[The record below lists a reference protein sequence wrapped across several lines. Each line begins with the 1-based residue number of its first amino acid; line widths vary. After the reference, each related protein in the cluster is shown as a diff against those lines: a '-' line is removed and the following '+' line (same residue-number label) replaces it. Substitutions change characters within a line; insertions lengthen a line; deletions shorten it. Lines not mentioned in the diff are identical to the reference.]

1 MANQPAPIFTL
12 KNLFIV
18 ALILALIYL
27 LTCHKKTEVAPV
39 IKPSTEVVQA
49 MINVD
54 SLKSA
59 VADSFTTVIVDK
71 DVLIRKQNSEYDD
84 LMAEYL
90 NYQNDIQNSLADK
103 KIPDTCRPIV
113 AALSKQFTQLKNTS
127 MQKDKAAKTLI
138 SSLNEQNRNK
148 DNFLSAKD
156 KSYKDLHNVLD
167 TCVKGYKQ
175 LEQAL
180 KKAQPHNKL
189 AIGIVSN
196 VYPVFGYGIG
206 ADFIHKKGIVI
217 SASAMMMNNQTY
229 GQVGIKKVISFR
241 KN

>member
-1 MANQPAPIFTL
+1 MANQPTPIFTL

-27 LTCHKKTEVAPV
+27 LTCNKKTEVAPV
-39 IKPSTEVVQA
+39 IKPSTEVVTA

-54 SLKSA
+54 SIKSA
-59 VADSFTTVIVDK
+59 VADSFTTVIVDR

-84 LMAEYL
+84 LLAEYL
-90 NYQNDIQNSLADK
+90 NFQNDLTSALQK
-103 KIPDTCRPIV
+103 PVPDTCKPIV
-113 AALSKQFTQLKNTS
+113 AALSKQFNQLKNTS
-127 MQKDKAAKTLI
+127 TQKDKSANTLI
-138 SSLNEQNRNK
+138 NSLKEQNKNK
-148 DNFLSAKD
+148 DKFLAAEK

-175 LEQAL
+175 LEQAV
-180 KKAQPHNKL
+180 KKLQPHNKL
-189 AIGIVSN
+189 AVGVVAN

-206 ADFIHKKGIVI
+206 ADFIHKKGTIV
-217 SASAMMMNNQTY
+217 SVSAMMMNNQTY